1 MAGAPEYGPE
11 KTPYFTMVLTC
22 CAGCEDCTIRMRSCA
37 AAENRLKRAE
47 AALDSQEAYSLKTA
61 KIEQILSINIA
72 LSSSLRSLSKIKLC
86 P

>member
-1 MAGAPEYGPE
+1 MAPEGMCRRKLPIS
-11 KTPYFTMVLTC
+11 PLFSLVVS
-22 CAGCEDCTIRMRSCA
+22 AGCEDCTIRMRSCA

>member
-37 AAENRLKRAE
+37 AAENRLRRAE

>member
-37 AAENRLKRAE
+37 AAENRLKRAD